1 VENDPVEPTV
11 THTSPWLSLR
21 REHHKLLTGGQARS
35 RSVMPN
41 LLPPMPVDMPGFE
54 ELLTTARQAGSEFVK
69 KSN

>member
-1 VENDPVEPTV
+1 
-11 THTSPWLSLR
+11 
-21 REHHKLLTGGQARS
+21 
-35 RSVMPN
+35 MPN